1 MDLSLGSTALR
12 LALVLALV
20 AANGMF
26 VAAEFAIVA
35 VRRTRLIPL
44 VERGSRQARI
54 VLRTAEKPDAFIAA
68 TQLGITMA
76 SLGLGWIGEPAVA
89 TLVAPAMGWLPG
101 GLQEATT
108 HTIAVI
114 LAFALITALHIVLGE
129 QAPKSVALWRPEAT
143 ALLVTPVTALFHR
156 VFRPFIWLLTAS
168 TSGTLAAVGL
178 RAPTSGRH
186 IYSSEEIGLLV
197 TESRRA
203 GVVEEE
209 EARLVH
215 RVFKFADRLVE
226 EVMVPRVTV
235 RGVPKDAAI
244 PDVVAAVRE
253 AGYSRLPVFDED
265 LDHIV
270 GMVHAKD
277 LLLAST
283 EGRASARADELMR
296 PVLYVPEMKP
306 VVDLLEEMR
315 RGGIQLAVVLDEFG
329 GTSGIV
335 TIEDLLEELVGEIPG
350 EFRPDQRLIV
360 LQQPE
365 RIVVDA
371 AIPLET
377 LNEAFKISL
386 PTAEANTLGGFIFHH
401 LGAIP
406 EAGAAF
412 RHDQLEFKIETA
424 TRTRIGLVQIR
435 RIRGV
440 VG

>member
-1 MDLSLGSTALR
+1 MEVSLLSILLR
-12 LALVLALV
+12 LGAVLALV

-26 VAAEFAIVA
+26 VAAEFAIVS

-44 VERGSRQARI
+44 IERGSRTARL
-54 VLRTAEKPDAFIAA
+54 VLRASEDPNTFLAA

-89 TLVAPAMGWLPG
+89 PLLEPLLRGLALPI
-101 GLQEATT
+101 QEATS
-108 HTIAVI
+108 HLVAGA
-114 LAFALITALHIVLGE
+114 LAFTLITMLHIIFGE
-129 QAPKSVALWRPEAT
+129 LMAKSAALWRPEST
-143 ALLVTPVTALFHR
+143 ALVVAPPTDLFYR
-156 VFRPFIWLLTAS
+156 VFRPFIWVLNSTANA
-168 TSGTLAAVGL
+168 TLSLFGL
-178 RAPTSGRH
+178 RAPSGRH
-186 IYSSEEIGLLV
+186 VYSSEEIGLLV

-209 EARLVH
+209 EALLLH

-226 EVMVPRVTV
+226 EVMVPRVSV
-235 RGVPKDAAI
+235 RGVEKDLTVLDA
-244 PDVVAAVRE
+244 VSAVRE
-253 AGYSRLPVFDED
+253 AGYTHLPVFAED

-277 LLLAST
+277 LLLAYAG
-283 EGRASARADELMR
+283 GRAGEPVEKVMR

-315 RGGIQLAVVLDEFG
+315 RRGIQLAVALDEFG

-350 EFRPDQRLIV
+350 ELRPERRLIV
-360 LQQPE
+360 LQQAD

-371 AIPLET
+371 TIPLDA
-377 LNEAFKISL
+377 LNEAFRIAL
-386 PTAEANTLGGFIFHH
+386 PTEEANTLGGFIFHH
-401 LGAIP
+401 LGTIP
-406 EAGAAF
+406 EVGATF
-412 RHDQLEFKIETA
+412 RYETLEFKIESA

-435 RIRGV
+435 KV
-440 VG
+440 KPA